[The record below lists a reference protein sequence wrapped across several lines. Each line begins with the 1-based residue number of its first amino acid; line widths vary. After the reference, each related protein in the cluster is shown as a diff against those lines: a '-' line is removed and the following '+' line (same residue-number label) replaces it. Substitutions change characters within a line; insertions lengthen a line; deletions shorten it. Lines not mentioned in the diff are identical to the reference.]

1 MLSKVKFMSSI
12 TKDSLLQ
19 LLFLSTKDTKRE
31 VVQQCIANLMSQ
43 FLNHYDHS
51 EVIADLYTRQFEDK
65 LRHLCPL
72 DKANRL
78 RCFKWREKTRPV
90 FVEHLKLTYPQLSN
104 VLDKTF
110 ITMIKDQPIVWSGN
124 PELTKMAN
132 HYDSCTTSEELEAV
146 KILMDKVNNPSA
158 GDRSLSRLRWNLTS
172 HCKLIMLMI
181 FDSFYK
187 HPSMKLL

>member
-1 MLSKVKFMSSI
+1 MSSI

-78 RCFKWREKTRPV
+78 RCFK
-90 FVEHLKLTYPQLSN
+90 
-104 VLDKTF
+104 
-110 ITMIKDQPIVWSGN
+110 
-124 PELTKMAN
+124 
-132 HYDSCTTSEELEAV
+132 
-146 KILMDKVNNPSA
+146 
-158 GDRSLSRLRWNLTS
+158 
-172 HCKLIMLMI
+172 
-181 FDSFYK
+181 
-187 HPSMKLL
+187 